1 MSAEGSAHEASRLSR
16 LPSGGES
23 ALFRA
28 GTDVFH
34 VFPAPAL
41 PCRLALRCALVC
53 RAVKRRRGGAAHRP
67 VARAVG
73 TARHAGEPCLQPRG
87 RDHSGLSP
95 LGQPSD
101 AGVHRLRLCRRGDA
115 RRRGA
120 VVFLLEH
127 GDDLGQ
133 AHAPFRARRA
143 RPLAPAVHDAALC
156 APLSGKAPG
165 GDGGAAGHGTVR
177 GKGPASKAQER
188 RDGLFRYGDMEP

>member
-16 LPSGGES
+16 LPSGGEPS
-23 ALFRA
+23 VLCTGA
-28 GTDVFH
+28 DVFH
-34 VFPAPAL
+34 VLPAPPL
-41 PCRLALRCALVC
+41 HCRLALCRALVR

-67 VARAVG
+67 VAGADG
-73 TARHAGEPCLQPRG
+73 TARRAGEPRLQPSG
-87 RDHSGLSP
+87 RDHSGLSS
-95 LGQPSD
+95 LGQPPN
-101 AGVHRLRLCRRGDA
+101 ARIHRLRLRRRGDA

-156 APLSGKAPG
+156 AALSGKAPG
-165 GDGGAAGHGTVR
+165 GDGGASRHGAVR
-177 GKGPASKAQER
+177 GKGPTPKAQER
-188 RDGLFRYGDMEP
+188 RDGLFRHGDVEP

>member
-1 MSAEGSAHEASRLSR
+1 MWAEGSAHEASRLSR

-28 GTDVFH
+28 GTDVLH

-53 RAVKRRRGGAAHRP
+53 RAVKRRHGGAAQRP
-67 VARAVG
+67 VAGADGDSR
-73 TARHAGEPCLQPRG
+73 RAGEPCLQPSG
-87 RDHSGLSP
+87 RDHSGLSS

-101 AGVHRLRLCRRGDA
+101 AGVHRLRLCRGGDA
-115 RRRGA
+115 RRRRA

-127 GDDLGQ
+127 SHDLRQ

-143 RPLAPAVHDAALC
+143 RPLAPALHDAALC
-156 APLSGKAPG
+156 APLSGKAPR
-165 GDGGAAGHGTVR
+165 GDSGAPRHGAVR
-177 GKGPASKAQER
+177 GKGPAPKAQER
-188 RDGLFRYGDMEP
+188 RDGLFRHGDVEP

>member
-1 MSAEGSAHEASRLSR
+1 MWAEGSAHEASRLSR
-16 LPSGGES
+16 LPSGGEPS
-23 ALFRA
+23 VLCTGA
-28 GTDVFH
+28 DVLH

-73 TARHAGEPCLQPRG
+73 AAGRAGEPRLQSRG
-87 RDHSGLSP
+87 RDHSGLSA
-95 LGQPSD
+95 LRQPPD
-101 AGVHRLRLCRRGDA
+101 AGVHRLRLCRCGDA
-115 RRRGA
+115 RRRRA

-127 GDDLGQ
+127 SHDLRQ

-143 RPLAPAVHDAALC
+143 RPLASALHDAALC

-188 RDGLFRYGDMEP
+188 RDGLFRHGDVEP